1 MPTPTCVFNDEDE
14 DCDDPLPFDAH
25 SVTYTAM
32 AYVTGFENEF
42 GYVAYARATAAL
54 PVSIEVWL
62 WKSTS
67 YCLPL
72 PRLLRKSWS

>member
-42 GYVAYARATAAL
+42 GYVGVCGYAQS
-54 PVSIEVWL
+54 V
-62 WKSTS
+62 
-67 YCLPL
+67 
-72 PRLLRKSWS
+72 LRMPPQQRR